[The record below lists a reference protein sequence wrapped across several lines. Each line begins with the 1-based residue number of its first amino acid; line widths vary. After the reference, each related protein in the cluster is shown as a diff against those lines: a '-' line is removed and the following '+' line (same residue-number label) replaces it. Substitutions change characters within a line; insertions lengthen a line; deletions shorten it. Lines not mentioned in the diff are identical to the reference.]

1 MKNVYP
7 LRCTGTL
14 SAATMAQRGDRKKKK
29 KLTKQ
34 AILDLL
40 NENEIDLSMSD
51 LTTATLPVK
60 ELV

>member
-1 MKNVYP
+1 
-7 LRCTGTL
+7 
-14 SAATMAQRGDRKKKK
+14 MAQRGDRKKKK

-60 ELV
+60 ELVWKSQN